1 MLIVETI
8 QIFVVLLGV
17 AAIVAIAARPLR
29 LPYSVALVAVGLLAG
44 LLAPVVVVGLRPEV
58 PPEAVLLVLLPGLV
72 FEAGYRLDLAHLR
85 RSFAGLLFL
94 AMPGVLI
101 SAAVVAVTL
110 NLTMGLRFDLA
121 FIVGAMVSAT
131 DPAAVVS
138 TFRRLRVPAEL
149 ATLVEGE
156 SLFNDGTGLV
166 VFAIAIGALSAPISP
181 VEALGSFI
189 VAVAV
194 SSTIGLAAGY
204 GAARVMALVDDDL
217 IELTISVVLAYGTYL
232 VADGL
237 HESGVI
243 ATVVAAIVLGDH
255 RRRRATA
262 SASSSSP
269 AASTEAPVGGASEPG
284 DPTAGD
290 ALDTVWEFLA
300 YLLTALVFLLVG
312 LAFPVGD
319 LAGSLPW
326 IVWGIVGTL
335 VGRALVVYVLLGAGA
350 RLLPIVGPRGALPR
364 GWLHVLFW
372 SGLRGAVAVAM
383 ALALPVTVPDRALL
397 QQITFGI
404 VLFTLIVQGMTAG
417 ALVRRTVGV
426 VGTDPRA

>member
-1 MLIVETI
+1 MIVETI
-8 QIFVVLLGV
+8 QIFVVLLGL
-17 AAIVAIAARPLR
+17 AAVVAIAARPLR

-44 LLAPVVVVGLRPEV
+44 VAAPVVVVGLRPEV
-58 PPEAVLLVLLPGLV
+58 PPDAVLLVLLPGLV
-72 FEAGYRLDLAHLR
+72 FEAGYRLDVSHLR
-85 RSFAGLLFL
+85 RSFAALLFL
-94 AMPGVLI
+94 AMPGVVI

-110 NLTMGLRFDLA
+110 NVTTGLRFDLA

-138 TFRRLRVPAEL
+138 TFRRLSVPPQL

-166 VFAIAIGALSAPISP
+166 VFAIALGALSAPVSP
-181 VEALGSFI
+181 VDAL
-189 VAVAV
+189 VAFAAAVVV
-194 SSTIGLAAGY
+194 SSAIGLAAGFV
-204 GAARVMALVDDDL
+204 AARVMALVDDHL

-255 RRRRATA
+255 RRRRSRDVA
-262 SASSSSP
+262 
-269 AASTEAPVGGASEPG
+269 VGGTPLTIAVA
-284 DPTAGD
+284 DITAGD
-290 ALDTVWEFLA
+290 PLDTVWEFLA

-312 LAFPVGD
+312 LAFPIGE
-319 LAGSLPW
+319 LAGSLGW
-326 IVWGIVGTL
+326 ILWGVVGTL
-335 VGRALVVYVLLGAGA
+335 LGRAVVVYVLLGVGA
-350 RLLPIVGPRGALPR
+350 RLMPIFGPRGALPS

-383 ALALPVTVPDRALL
+383 ALALPASVPERALL

-404 VLFTLIVQGMTAG
+404 VLFTLVVQGMTAG
-417 ALVRRTVGV
+417 AVVRRAVGDV
-426 VGTDPRA
+426 AD